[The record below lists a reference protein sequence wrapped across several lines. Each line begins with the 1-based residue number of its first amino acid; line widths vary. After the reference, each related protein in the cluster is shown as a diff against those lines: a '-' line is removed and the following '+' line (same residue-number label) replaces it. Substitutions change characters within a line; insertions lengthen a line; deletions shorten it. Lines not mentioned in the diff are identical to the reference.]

1 MQRRLTR
8 QIMVGNVPVGGDA
21 PIAIQSMTNTDTR
34 DIDATVSQIDQ
45 LAAAGCEI
53 IRVAVP
59 DSTAADVL
67 REIKR
72 RSPIPVIADIH
83 FDHKLALMAIANEVD
98 GLRLNPG
105 NIVDATKVREVVKA
119 AAERQIPIRIGVNAG
134 SLSKAIL
141 EKYNGVTPEGLFES
155 AMEHVRILED
165 LSFQDIKI
173 SLKAFEIPLLVKAY
187 ELMSQKVDYPLHV
200 GVTEAGTPWAGTI
213 RSAAGIGA
221 LLSRGIGDTLR
232 VSLTGDPVL
241 EVKVGWQILKSLGL
255 RQRGPTI
262 VSCPTCGRTE
272 IELIKI
278 AEEVEQRIQ
287 HYKEPIKVAIMGCVV
302 NGPGEAREADI
313 GIAGG
318 KGVGLLFKKGEV
330 IRKVPE
336 ADIVE
341 ELVREIDALIESRTK
356 ES

>member
-1 MQRRLTR
+1 
-8 QIMVGNVPVGGDA
+8 MVGSVPVGGNA

-34 DIDATVSQIDQ
+34 DIEATLSQIDQ

-53 IRVAVP
+53 IRAAVP
-59 DSTAADVL
+59 DSTAANAL
-67 REIKR
+67 RDIKK
-72 RSPIPVIADIH
+72 RSSIPVIADIH
-83 FDHKLALMAIANEVD
+83 FDYKLALMAIDNGVD

-105 NIVDATKVREVVKA
+105 NIGDEKKVREVVKA
-119 AAERQIPIRIGVNAG
+119 AAERKIPIRIGVNAG

-141 EKYNGVTPEGLFES
+141 EKYKGVTPEGLFES

-165 LSFQDIKI
+165 LSFHDIKI
-173 SLKAFEIPLLVKAY
+173 SLKAFEIPLLVQAY

-213 RSAAGIGA
+213 RSAVGIGA

-232 VSLTGDPVL
+232 VSLTGDPVM

-287 HYKEPIKVAIMGCVV
+287 HYKDPIKVAIMGCVV

-313 GIAGG
+313 GLAGG

-336 ADIVE
+336 ADMVE
-341 ELVREIDALIESRTK
+341 ELVREIDSLIESRGQ

>member
-1 MQRRLTR
+1 MQKRLTR
-8 QIMVGNVPVGGDA
+8 QIMVGSVPVGGDA

-34 DIDATVSQIDQ
+34 DIDATLSQIVQ

-59 DSTAADVL
+59 DSTAADAL
-67 REIKR
+67 REIKKQ
-72 RSPIPVIADIH
+72 SPIPVIADIH
-83 FDHKLALMAIANEVD
+83 FDHKLALMAITNGVD

-105 NIVDATKVREVVKA
+105 NIGDATKVREVVRA

-155 AMEHVRILED
+155 AMEHVQILED

-213 RSAAGIGA
+213 RSAVGIGA

-255 RQRGPTI
+255 RQRGPII

-313 GIAGG
+313 GVAGG
-318 KGVGLLFKKGEV
+318 KGVGLLFKKGEI

-336 ADIVE
+336 ADMVE
-341 ELVREIDALIESRTK
+341 ELVREIDALIESRRK

>member
-1 MQRRLTR
+1 MRRRLTR
-8 QIMVGNVPVGGDA
+8 QIMVGSVPVGGDA
-21 PIAIQSMTNTDTR
+21 PVVIQSMTNTDTR
-34 DIDATVSQIDQ
+34 DIDATVNQIDQ

-59 DSTAADVL
+59 DSTAADAL
-67 REIKR
+67 RGIKK
-72 RSPIPVIADIH
+72 RSLIPIIADIH
-83 FDHKLALMAIANEVD
+83 FDYKLALKAIANGVD

-105 NIVDATKVREVVKA
+105 NIGDEKRVREVVKA

-141 EKYNGVTPEGLFES
+141 EKHNGVTPQGLFES
-155 AMEHVRILED
+155 AMEHIRILED
-165 LSFQDIKI
+165 LDFRDIKI
-173 SLKAFEIPLLVKAY
+173 SLKAFEIPLLVQAY
-187 ELMSQKVDYPLHV
+187 ELMSQQVDYPLHV

-213 RSAAGIGA
+213 RSAVGIGA

-255 RQRGPTI
+255 RQRGPII

-272 IELIKI
+272 IELIEI
-278 AEEVEQRIQ
+278 AEQVEQRIQ

-313 GIAGG
+313 GVAGG

-336 ADIVE
+336 ADMVE
-341 ELVREIDALIESRTK
+341 ELIREIDSLIESRGQK
-356 ES
+356 S

>member
-8 QIMVGNVPVGGDA
+8 QIMVGSVPVGGDA
-21 PIAIQSMTNTDTR
+21 PVVIQSMTNTDTR
-34 DIDATVSQIDQ
+34 DIGATVSQISE
-45 LAAAGCEI
+45 LAAEGCEI
-53 IRVAVP
+53 VRVAVS
-59 DSTAADVL
+59 DSTAADAL
-67 REIKR
+67 RDIKKQIT
-72 RSPIPVIADIH
+72 IPLIADIH
-83 FDHKLALMAIANEVD
+83 FDYKLALQAIHNGVD

-105 NIVDATKVREVVKA
+105 NIGDEKRVREVVKA
-119 AAERQIPIRIGVNAG
+119 AASAQIPIRIGVNAG

-141 EKYNGVTPEGLFES
+141 EKYKGVTPEGLVES
-155 AMEHVRILED
+155 AIEHVRILEELD
-165 LSFQDIKI
+165 FRDIKI
-173 SLKAFEIPLLVKAY
+173 SLKSFEIPLLVQAY
-187 ELMSQKVDYPLHV
+187 EMMSQKVNYPLHI

-213 RSAAGIGA
+213 RSAVGIGA

-241 EVKVGWQILKSLGL
+241 EVKVGWHILKSLGL

-278 AEEVEQRIQ
+278 AEEVEKRIQ

-330 IRKVPE
+330 IRRVPE
-336 ADIVE
+336 TDMVE
-341 ELVREIDALIESRTK
+341 ELVREIDSLIESLDQ
-356 ES
+356 EQ

>member
-34 DIDATVSQIDQ
+34 DIDATVSQIGQ

-67 REIKR
+67 REIKKQ
-72 RSPIPVIADIH
+72 SPIPLIADIH
-83 FDHKLALMAIANEVD
+83 FDYKLALRAIANGVD

-105 NIVDATKVREVVKA
+105 NIGDATKVREVVKA

-165 LSFQDIKI
+165 LSFADIKI

-232 VSLTGDPVL
+232 VSLTGAPVL

-287 HYKEPIKVAIMGCVV
+287 HYKAPIKVAIMGCVV

-336 ADIVE
+336 ADMVE
-341 ELVREIDALIESRTK
+341 ELIREIDSLIESRTM